1 MIFLGFTGQIAAL
14 LIVILLGNG
23 GNGVAGVWSTRS

>member
-1 MIFLGFTGQIAAL
+1 MIFLGFTGQIVAL

-23 GNGVAGVWSTRS
+23 GNGMAGVRSTRS

>member
-1 MIFLGFTGQIAAL
+1 MIFLGFTGLIVAL

-23 GNGVAGVWSTRS
+23 GNGMAGVWSARS

>member
-1 MIFLGFTGQIAAL
+1 MIFLGFTGLIVAL

-23 GNGVAGVWSTRS
+23 MAGVWSARS